1 MAMPSCLLQR
11 VSPLPCRCPPK
22 PALPLG
28 SRMLTAAPAACRQ
41 LVLGSAAGSRGAEAG
56 RAEAENSS
64 PWSPWELAV
73 APYVGSAWLPTACSG
88 SPRTQENAT
97 SPHCACPLA
106 EPRGGVRPTTRHG
119 GHREGPHQKWWQC
132 PKLPVPIC
140 CCNSLHQGQALP
152 ATATAASA
160 TASASATALQLNCV
174 TWILHLPQVLA
185 VAEQPAVTAAPWWV
199 LLHICRDVGA
209 RSRRQQL
216 ACARSQ
222 PALPALLLPCPCG
235 KATMAAGPGGAAP

>member
-1 MAMPSCLLQR
+1 M
-11 VSPLPCRCPPK
+11 
-22 PALPLG
+22 
-28 SRMLTAAPAACRQ
+28 
-41 LVLGSAAGSRGAEAG
+41 LGSAAGSRGAEAG
-56 RAEAENSS
+56 RAEVENSS

-73 APYVGSAWLPTACSG
+73 APYVEACSLLGCPLLAQGHPLPKEMPPLPTV
-88 SPRTQENAT
+88 PV
-97 SPHCACPLA
+97 PLQSL
-106 EPRGGVRPTTRHG
+106 GGARPTTRHG

-132 PKLPVPIC
+132 PKLSVPVC
-140 CCNSLHQGQALP
+140 CCNSLHQGQGLP
-152 ATATAASA
+152 ATATATSATATASA
-160 TASASATALQLNCV
+160 TASASATALQLTCV

-235 KATMAAGPGGAAP
+235 KATMAAGPGGAGP